1 MMKSTARIGRRVEPK
16 ISFLQLTLMFR
27 CRASLLRTYLT
38 SQSSSHF
45 PKNSGLI
52 RKYATEATP
61 TIAHSGRVNAS
72 IAETASLFKTYKPV
86 TPGLRHLRRPRNDH
100 LYEGRPVREL
110 TVARRKKG
118 GRNNTGRIT
127 VRHRGG
133 GHKQRIRIIDFVRK
147 IPGIHDVVRIEFDPG
162 RSAHIAL
169 LQSRDKNAGA
179 EKFTY
184 ILAPDGLRAGDQV
197 QSFRAGIPADIA
209 PEFTQLQEQRAV
221 EEHDKDTENATSS
234 TSTDMSLA
242 LGLLRSITVKPGNVL
257 PLKFIPAGTLVH
269 NITLKPEGRALL
281 VRSAGTFG
289 TIVAHPKGDRYVQV
303 RLQSGEI
310 RKVLQDCCATIG
322 SVSNPLWQN
331 RNLGKAGRS
340 RWLGR
345 RPSVRGVAMNK
356 CLVLLIYTFFDL

>member
-1 MMKSTARIGRRVEPK
+1 M
-16 ISFLQLTLMFR
+16 LR
-27 CRASLLRTYLT
+27 CRASLLRTYISPLT
-38 SQSSSHF
+38 SQSSVHF
-45 PKNSGLI
+45 PKSSGLI
-52 RKYATEATP
+52 RKYATEATSA
-61 TIAHSGRVNAS
+61 TAHSGKVNAS
-72 IAETASLFKTYKPV
+72 ITETASLFKTYKPV

-100 LYEGRPVREL
+100 LYEGRPVRDL

-133 GHKQRIRIIDFVRK
+133 GHKQRIRIVDFVRK
-147 IPGIHDVVRIEFDPG
+147 IPGVHDVVRIEFDPG

-169 LQSRDKNAGA
+169 LQSRDENAGA

-197 QSFRAGIPADIA
+197 QSFRTGIPADIA
-209 PEFTQLQEQRAV
+209 PEFTQLQEQRAA
-221 EEHDKDTENATSS
+221 EERNDLTDKDADTAAAASA
-234 TSTDMSLA
+234 STDMTLA

-257 PLKFIPAGTLVH
+257 PLKFIPAGTLIH

-289 TIVAHPKGDRYVQV
+289 TVVARSEGDRYVQV

-356 CLVLLIYTFFDL
+356 CLLLFIYTFFDL